1 MASLQDYQHTVT
13 RVHGNHNNKGE
24 LVGWW
29 ECRIPGTTLTCALT
43 SRGASKYC
51 SFMIKILLLTDKVLI
66 AEKSW
71 GLTPV
76 GAQRGKK
83 ALTEVLKESHV
94 SFPSSAISHSAFLE

>member
-1 MASLQDYQHTVT
+1 
-13 RVHGNHNNKGE
+13 
-24 LVGWW
+24 
-29 ECRIPGTTLTCALT
+29 
-43 SRGASKYC
+43 
-51 SFMIKILLLTDKVLI
+51 MIEILLLTDKVLI

-94 SFPSSAISHSAFLE
+94 SFPSSAISHSGFLE